1 MPVIRTILCLLLFHF
16 SEIVY
21 SNSQKTELEVDKIFK
36 LSMEQLDSNYPRDAI
51 AILLQLTKESEA
63 ARVRL
68 ELGRAYLSSGE
79 VSQGIGTFEEVLR
92 SHELPPIVA
101 INVRKILSHA
111 KKTLF
116 RPYFSLNVGV
126 DSNPKNLPVKQD
138 VILFGGVPLSYDP
151 GEGSGQQS
159 YVIYTVGVKGSVSRL
174 INYNAYVVQTD
185 YEKGVEL
192 DGVNYGLRL
201 SSLWGTD
208 TMHVRTSMEAIRE
221 DKNRDGYRGVISLDV
236 TPDVFAEAPVTYSGR
251 HTVYQDDELASADYG
266 LSLIS
271 LSQSY
276 RLDKGMAI
284 KPSVALELFEPSSG
298 VNAYTNIKPALEVS
312 AQMLGWPI
320 RASLNLGL
328 KEYRKKG
335 FMFGE
340 FRRDVMQGLSVTTSL
355 PIKGYLNK
363 PLNLTV
369 GYEHSSS
376 SISFYDYSKVTVKL
390 GLVN

>member
-1 MPVIRTILCLLLFHF
+1 MYFQTVFWLIICLTTNTALASSVLMNAEVEKDFKSSLLNM
-16 SEIVY
+16 SEGKPIEAA
-21 SNSQKTELEVDKIFK
+21 TK
-36 LSMEQLDSNYPRDAI
+36 LSHLAEITDAPRI
-51 AILLQLTKESEA
+51 K
-63 ARVRL
+63 L
-68 ELGRAYLSSGE
+68 ELGMAYLSSGD
-79 VSQGIGTFEEVLR
+79 VSKGISTLIDV
-92 SHELPPIVA
+92 SNNSQLPPAVET
-101 INVRKILSHA
+101 NVNQVIATA
-111 KKTLF
+111 KKALF
-116 RPYFSLNVGV
+116 TPYYSVNGGV
-126 DSNPKNLPVKQD
+126 DSNPKNLPAKQD
-138 VILFGGVPLSYDP
+138 VILFGGVPMAYDP
-151 GEGSGQQS
+151 GESSGQQS
-159 YVIYTVGVKGSVSRL
+159 YAIYTVGVKGSVSRF
-174 INYNAYVVQTD
+174 INYNAYVAQTD

-192 DGVNYGLRL
+192 DGVDYGLRL

-208 TMHVRTSMEAIRE
+208 TTHVRTSIEAIRA
-221 DKNRDGYRGVISLDV
+221 DKSRDGYRGVISMDV

-251 HTVYQDDELASADYG
+251 HTVYQDDELASAGYG

-328 KEYRKKG
+328 KEYRKKD